1 MAIEVL
7 SNLSSALSQV
17 FEAQLARQWNR
28 MAVTAQLIEAER
40 GRGKNVAWDV
50 EFSGNSAG
58 SVAEGSDVATSEFA
72 TDVVLPATL
81 SWATYRSSFLISEL
95 EVDAAAG
102 SQGSADALLDIFGE
116 KMLGANAKLISTIN
130 ADIFAGTG
138 TDGSG
143 NPNIVGLWGGALDP
157 TGTYAGIVRG
167 TYTEFAGNQL
177 ANSSVARALTQ
188 DLLYQMEANIFTACG
203 ESPSVIV
210 TSPGVVRKY
219 AGLFESQRVV
229 MTDGAMPSEFAAG
242 TSNMSWRGMPVIRD
256 RNAPS
261 GKLLMLNKNY
271 LKMKYLPHFMV
282 DEGTPKKM
290 ETLTGSN
297 GMGVSNAT
305 RIPARL
311 VILAKTGDSY
321 KASLKTVLQLAVTHP
336 NTCGELIDLSEV

>member
-1 MAIEVL
+1 MAVDIL
-7 SNLSSALSQV
+7 SNISSALSQL

-50 EFSGNSAG
+50 EFSGASAG

-81 SWATYRSSFLISEL
+81 SWATYRSSFQISEL

-116 KMLGANAKLISTIN
+116 RVLGANSKLISTIN

-143 NPNIVGLWGGALDP
+143 NSNLVGLWGGALDP

-188 DLLYQMEANIFTACG
+188 DLLYQLEANIFTACG
-203 ESPSVIV
+203 ESPGVIV

-219 AGLFESQRVV
+219 AGLFESIRTV
-229 MTDGAMPSEFAAG
+229 MTDGSAPSEFAGG

-256 RNAPS
+256 RNAPT

-271 LKMKYLPHFMV
+271 LKMKYLPHVML
-282 DEGTPKKM
+282 DEGSPKKM
-290 ETLTGSN
+290 ETLVGSS
-297 GMGVSNAT
+297 GMSVKNES

-311 VILAKTGDSY
+311 VILSKTGDSY
-321 KASLKTVLQLAVTHP
+321 KASLKTVLQLACARP
-336 NTCGELIDLSEV
+336 ASCGQLIDLSEV